1 MHKSVLGAL
10 GPALALLALA
20 GCAALECDTHWYET
34 GRRDG
39 VLGADREIESYAAR
53 CGDKLDRA
61 RYIEGLQ
68 VGLGMRPR
76 VSAF

>member
-1 MHKSVLGAL
+1 MHKAVTA
-10 GPALALLALA
+10 ALALLALA
-20 GCAALECDTHWYET
+20 GCAALECDTNWYET

-39 VLGADREIESYAAR
+39 ILGAEREIESYAGR

-61 RYIEGLQ
+61 RYAEGLQ
-68 VGLGMRPR
+68 AGLGMRPR